1 MMFSFGILSAICIMA
16 GTSWIAAGAVIQ
28 SSAASNL
35 RLHHFYRGEAV
46 LLAGFA
52 IMVLLSAY
60 YAS

>member
-1 MMFSFGILSAICIMA
+1 MH
-16 GTSWIAAGAVIQ
+16 
-28 SSAASNL
+28 
-35 RLHHFYRGEAV
+35 LHHFYRGEAM